1 MGRVGGGGEVSLS
14 NLSFFFNYSFIFF
27 FFLFFSSPSV
37 LNGCK
42 RDKSE
47 FSNKRGKIFR
57 FKSAFSPPFP
67 FGLFALKRDRTSGI
81 SFFFSFSFFF
91 RKKLAV

>member
-14 NLSFFFNYSFIFF
+14 NLSFFFFFNSSFNFLPHLLFF

-42 RDKSE
+42 RDESE
-47 FSNKRGKIFR
+47 FSNKRGKGFR
-57 FKSAFSPPFP
+57 FKSAFSPP
-67 FGLFALKRDRTSGI
+67 GLGGVCLP
-81 SFFFSFSFFF
+81 
-91 RKKLAV
+91 